1 MATRWYRA
9 PELCGSFF
17 SKVLFV
23 PMMGIHFLYAAAY
36 FIKDFLLGILHSCF
50 DFFFF
55 FEKIGVCLLDVLTHV
70 LNI

>member
-23 PMMGIHFLYAAAY
+23 PMMGIHSLYVASY
-36 FIKDFLLGILHSCF
+36 CIKVFLLSIVCSCF
-50 DFFFF
+50 NFL
-55 FEKIGVCLLDVLTHV
+55 KTAVSAYWMSLL
-70 LNI
+70 IC